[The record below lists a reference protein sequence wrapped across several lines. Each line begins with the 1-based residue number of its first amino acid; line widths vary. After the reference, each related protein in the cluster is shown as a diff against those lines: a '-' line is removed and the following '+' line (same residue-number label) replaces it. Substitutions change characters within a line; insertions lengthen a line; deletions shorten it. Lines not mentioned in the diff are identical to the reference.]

1 VAKKLLISDANILI
15 DMIVGGLL
23 DEIFKLDY
31 EFGLPDVLFE
41 YELRENHADL
51 PDKGLQVMALES
63 AAVDD
68 TGSLYQRH
76 RSSGVSVNDCMA
88 LALAKQEDCPL
99 LTGDSALRQVSILE
113 DVEVR
118 GTLWLVGELMETH
131 VIAVDQAAQ
140 AYDAMRTD
148 GSRLPWKEVNAQ
160 IKKFKNQ

>member
-1 VAKKLLISDANILI
+1 VANKLLISDANILI

-23 DEIFKLDY
+23 DEIFRLDY

-51 PDKGLQVMALES
+51 PDKGLQVMALE
-63 AAVDD
+63 ATAVED

-88 LALAKQEDCPL
+88 LALAKQEDCLL

-113 DVEVR
+113 EVDVR
-118 GTLWLVGELMETH
+118 GTIWLVGELMEAK
-131 VIAVDQAAQ
+131 VISVDQAAR
-140 AYDAMRTD
+140 AYDAMRAD
-148 GSRLPWKEVNAQ
+148 GSRLPWKEVEAQ
-160 IKKFKNQ
+160 IRKFRNE

>member
-1 VAKKLLISDANILI
+1 MANKLLISDANILI

-23 DEIFKLDY
+23 DEIFRLDY

-51 PDKGLQVMALES
+51 LDKGLQVMALES
-63 AAVDD
+63 VAVED

-76 RSSGVSVNDCMA
+76 HGSGVSVNDCMA

-113 DVEVR
+113 DVDVR
-118 GTLWLVGELMETH
+118 GTLWLVGELMEAH
-131 VIAVDQAAQ
+131 VITVDQAAQ
-140 AYDAMRTD
+140 AYDAMRAD
-148 GSRLPWKEVNAQ
+148 GSRLPWKDVDAQ
-160 IKKFKNQ
+160 IKKFRNQ